1 MFCTFVF
8 SGSDFLFK
16 SILTH
21 CDNRLFIFK
30 KFENL
35 EILALKLHLKY
46 NFPLIFVLHHS
57 GLEKLSTALY
67 FMCLWWDLED
77 FFPFC
82 LQLSVFYWPPIT
94 VDEAWLL
101 MSLLSE
107 KAKRTSFFP
116 VKRKREQLII
126 LDSKLLRYLI
136 LIRYVKLGTYW
147 LFLKMD
153 DM

>member
-1 MFCTFVF
+1 
-8 SGSDFLFK
+8 
-16 SILTH
+16 
-21 CDNRLFIFK
+21 
-30 KFENL
+30 
-35 EILALKLHLKY
+35 
-46 NFPLIFVLHHS
+46 
-57 GLEKLSTALY
+57 
-67 FMCLWWDLED
+67 
-77 FFPFC
+77 
-82 LQLSVFYWPPIT
+82 
-94 VDEAWLL
+94 